1 LYLLDTSTNE
11 SKLIDN
17 ESGLDFLYNGKIV
30 YHKFGTTGYGN
41 LIYCEYDIATG
52 KKEILSTEVGYGS
65 ASISTENIMP
75 YKNGYIYFTEN
86 KVMLYNK
93 GNYKE
98 LFDYSAI
105 YKPYVAGRRGRVS
118 EGVIYLGFAGAL
130 TVQDP
135 VKDALGT
142 KTIRLEDKNVEEA
155 SLNYDYHYTKYYEQ
169 K

>member
-1 LYLLDTSTNE
+1 
-11 SKLIDN
+11 
-17 ESGLDFLYNGKIV
+17 
-30 YHKFGTTGYGN
+30 
-41 LIYCEYDIATG
+41 
-52 KKEILSTEVGYGS
+52 
-65 ASISTENIMP
+65 MP

-98 LFDYSAI
+98 LFDYSDIGFI
-105 YKPYVAGRRGRVS
+105 YGASRRGRVS